1 MNAGRML
8 GSLLGSFGGRAVG
21 GMIGGPAGRMVGSV
35 LGGMLAGRGS
45 RGAGSA
51 LGGLGSL
58 LGGGDDKPDASEMPD
73 EEALV
78 LIRAMT
84 NAAKADG
91 SVDQDEI
98 AAIFSR
104 AGDLDEEEQDFIRA
118 ELTSPL
124 DLDAFIESVPG
135 GMEAEVY
142 TASMLPIDID
152 TAAETKYLQDL
163 ADGLGLSGDDVA
175 KIHEALGV

>member
-1 MNAGRML
+1 ML
-8 GSLLGSFGGRAVG
+8 GSLLGSFGGRA
-21 GMIGGPAGRMVGSV
+21 IGGAIGGAPGRMVGSM
-35 LGGMLAGRGS
+35 LGAMVAGRGS
-45 RGAGSA
+45 KGVGSA
-51 LGGLGSL
+51 LDGLKDMV
-58 LGGGDDKPDASEMPD
+58 GGDDDESSIDIPD
-73 EEALV
+73 EEAMI
-78 LIRAMT
+78 LILAMT

-91 SVDQDEI
+91 AVDQDEI

-104 AGDLDEEEQDFIRA
+104 AGDLDDEAQDFIRA

-142 TASMLPIDID
+142 TASLLPIDVD
-152 TAAETKYLQDL
+152 TAAETSYLQNL

>member
-8 GSLLGSFGGRAVG
+8 GSMLGSFGGRALG
-21 GMIGGPAGRMVGSV
+21 GMIGGAPGRMVGSM
-35 LGGMLAGRGS
+35 LGAMVAGRGS
-45 RGAGSA
+45 KGVGSA
-51 LGGLGSL
+51 MDGLKGMM
-58 LGGGDDKPDASEMPD
+58 GGDDDEATELDIPD

-91 SVDQDEI
+91 AVDDDEI
-98 AAIFSR
+98 AAIMTR
-104 AGDLDEEEQDFIRA
+104 AGDLDAEGEAFIRA
-118 ELTSPL
+118 ELTAPL
-124 DLDAFIESVPG
+124 DLDAFIESVPS

-142 TASMLPIDID
+142 TASMLPIDVD
-152 TAAETKYLQDL
+152 TEAEAQYLRDL
-163 ADGLGLSGDDVA
+163 ADGLGLREDDVA